1 MDEYSFIRRLI
12 FLREKRFCME
22 NRDSLIKHNGN
33 ISNSKILAA
42 ARKIGG
48 SSTNILYKNL
58 FISLRENYG
67 KNIGKLMKR
76 NGIFL
81 IFKHTLNK
89 QTFFH
94 PSTFLFPSPFDQT
107 TSSPTFSREI
117 NSWLRSCRARTRR

>member
-81 IFKHTLNK
+81 IF
-89 QTFFH
+89 
-94 PSTFLFPSPFDQT
+94 
-107 TSSPTFSREI
+107 
-117 NSWLRSCRARTRR
+117 